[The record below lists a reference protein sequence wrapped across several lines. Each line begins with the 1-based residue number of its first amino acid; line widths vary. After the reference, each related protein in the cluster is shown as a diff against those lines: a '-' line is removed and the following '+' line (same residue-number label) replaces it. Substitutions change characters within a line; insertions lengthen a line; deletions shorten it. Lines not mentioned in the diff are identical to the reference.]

1 MLRLCCAGTLHTRT
15 SVTMHD
21 DREEE
26 AAEHLEANISAFA
39 CNAKQCSFYTA
50 AGQVSGEQHI
60 FQLRRCL
67 CLCVCALAWQREHAW
82 TDVGLASF
90 CYTGSAAPALATHAA
105 VPQLTDLARA
115 LAPED
120 GSTRALG
127 WFVQRRGTWLVPSIR
142 DRAVCAALP
151 SLLALLPGAQ
161 ARSARPCTH
170 AFPMPKGSACPG
182 LPCCLPCGL
191 PCGRLPQVIAGTR
204 EQKGCNELV
213 ISSLPGSP
221 RGAACVRERKN
232 ALP

>member
-1 MLRLCCAGTLHTRT
+1 MVRLRCAGWLHTRT

-26 AAEHLEANISAFA
+26 AAEHLEAHISAFT
-39 CNAKQCSFYTA
+39 CNATQCSFYTA
-50 AGQVSGEQHI
+50 AGQVSGEQLL
-60 FQLRRCL
+60 FQFRRCL
-67 CLCVCALAWQREHAW
+67 CLYVCALAWQWEHAW
-82 TDVGLASF
+82 TDGGLASS
-90 CYTGSAAPALATHAA
+90 CHTGYAASALATHAA

-120 GSTRALG
+120 GSTRVLG

-170 AFPMPKGSACPG
+170 VLLLPKGGACPDLPRG
-182 LPCCLPCGL
+182 LHCGL
-191 PCGRLPQVIAGTR
+191 PCGRLPQVVAGTHER
-204 EQKGCNELV
+204 TSCNELV
-213 ISSLPGSP
+213 IPSLPGSP
-221 RGAACVRERKN
+221 RGAACTRERGN